1 MAGSARPDGAARR
14 LALVAT
20 EIIEDDDVARLQ
32 RWGQSLIDTG
42 PEARAVDWTIENPW
56 DLDAITPLATGC
68 SVDVKGDVDDVR
80 GTLDVRS
87 NPGAVSAQSVP
98 FYPTAGQTYYDV
110 GIPGTY
116 DHISASGR
124 PEYNLNTEQ
133 QPGAAPVATKTGQH
147 GCGSRCSYP
156 DFGSIAKT
164 APAGG

>member
-32 RWGQSLIDTG
+32 RWGQSLIDIG
-42 PEARAVDWTIENPW
+42 PEARAVDSTIENPW

-87 NPGAVSAQSVP
+87 NPGAVLQV
-98 FYPTAGQTYYDV
+98 
-110 GIPGTY
+110 
-116 DHISASGR
+116 
-124 PEYNLNTEQ
+124 EQ
-133 QPGAAPVATKTGQH
+133 L
-147 GCGSRCSYP
+147 R
-156 DFGSIAKT
+156 
-164 APAGG
+164 

>member
-1 MAGSARPDGAARR
+1 MTFEERWTFDPTPARCPRSRCLSIRR
-14 LALVAT
+14 
-20 EIIEDDDVARLQ
+20 R
-32 RWGQSLIDTG
+32 
-42 PEARAVDWTIENPW
+42 
-56 DLDAITPLATGC
+56 
-68 SVDVKGDVDDVR
+68 VK
-80 GTLDVRS
+80 
-87 NPGAVSAQSVP
+87 P
-98 FYPTAGQTYYDV
+98 YYDV